1 MVWAPRSP
9 PARTFVTAAQPSSA
23 AARPGGWSP
32 RAYFWDGGFFAIGRA
47 TGTVPPH
54 SHHAFQITIG
64 LSGPVRFSE
73 GDEEWREYGGA
84 VIMADQRHS
93 YDANGQLGVMLF
105 VDPETR
111 EGHWL
116 RRSLRETITA
126 ITPARL
132 DTLIPPLRAFWEEPL
147 DASGTA
153 ELVLATVRGLC
164 AGPPPP
170 YALDERI
177 ARAIAI
183 VRQMEA
189 PKIRL
194 EEVADAVFLSPS
206 RFQHLFS
213 DEVGLP
219 FRRYVL
225 WRKLTRSLVEIGR
238 GATMSAA
245 AHASGFADS
254 AHLTRTFHQMFG
266 ISPTVM
272 VGTAEFWEIPAP
284 FDLQGR

>member
-1 MVWAPRSP
+1 M
-9 PARTFVTAAQPSSA
+9 TAAQASTPA
-23 AARPGGWSP
+23 AKLIPWSP
-32 RAYFWDGGFFAIGRA
+32 RAYFWDGGFLALGPASGI
-47 TGTVPPH
+47 VPPH
-54 SHHAFQITIG
+54 SHHAFQVTFG

-73 GDEEWREYGGA
+73 DGETWREYDGA

-93 YDANGQLGVMLF
+93 YDPAGRRGAMLF

-116 RRSLRETITA
+116 RRSLHETITA
-126 ITPARL
+126 IAPARL
-132 DTLIPPLRAFWEEPL
+132 ERLLPPLQAFWEEPL
-147 DASGTA
+147 DARGTA
-153 ELVLATVRGLC
+153 ELVLSTVRGLC

-170 YALDERI
+170 HALDDRI
-177 ARAIAI
+177 VRALAI
-183 VRQMEA
+183 VRQMDA

-213 DEVGLP
+213 EEVGLP

-238 GATMSAA
+238 GANLSAA

-254 AHLTRTFHQMFG
+254 AHLTRTYHQMFG
-266 ISPTVM
+266 ISPSVM
-272 VGTAEFWEIPAP
+272 VGRAEFWEIPAP
-284 FDLQGR
+284 FELAAGAP